1 MNEDLTLAQQFEDL
15 KVNPA
20 FRAIIGYLRG
30 EVERSKGVALT
41 ALPSENDREVRNKV
55 IAWQER
61 EKVVLGI
68 ESIIEEQAEIKR
80 RIEEEIENERAIER
94 DRSTR
99 SSW

>member
-1 MNEDLTLAQQFEDL
+1 MMDELSLAQTFEDL
-15 KVNPA
+15 KGNPA
-20 FRAIIGYLRG
+20 FRAILAYLHG
-30 EVERSKGVALT
+30 EVERSKGIALT

-61 EKVVLGI
+61 EKVVIGI
-68 ESIIEEQAEIKR
+68 ESMIDEQAEIKR

-99 SSW
+99 TGW